1 MSKPDVRTSQSTVST
16 SVPLRRLG
24 IGGLSAI
31 VFSMM
36 VGSGIFNI
44 PQNIGSEA
52 GLASCLMAW
61 VVTAIAMLSLLYTFR
76 QLSTKRPELNAGIYQ
91 YALAGFGNYAGFN
104 MAWGYWLCVC
114 FANIAYAVML
124 NDSFGAFIPV
134 LLDHGWGL
142 AIFGSLLIWLMYFL
156 VSNGLK
162 TAKLLNNIMT
172 VFKLIPIVLI
182 IVLLFIYCSMPT
194 LESNWP
200 GTSAEA
206 PFWSQVRNSM
216 MITLWCFIGIEGAV
230 MMSARAK
237 RPKDVSRAGV
247 LGFFSA
253 WILYVGVSVL
263 AFGILSRSGLSD
275 LKDPSV
281 AYLLRDVSG
290 NWAYWF
296 VIVSVIISVLGSWV
310 SWSLVCAQVPMEAAQ
325 AGILPSVFKKLNR
338 HSMPAFGLRVSS
350 IAMNLFLFIVI
361 MSDDVYMAALNITGM
376 MILPCY
382 LFSALYLFKLGLH
395 KASGLRHTIPVALLC
410 ILSCLWMLYS
420 SGPGLMATSIFYVAG
435 TFYYFKCG
443 HEKNRYL
450 GVRLPWSQS
459 WRHHFTIPELWV
471 FIILCLLALASI
483 ILIATGVLTF

>member
-1 MSKPDVRTSQSTVST
+1 
-16 SVPLRRLG
+16 
-24 IGGLSAI
+24 
-31 VFSMM
+31 
-36 VGSGIFNI
+36 
-44 PQNIGSEA
+44 
-52 GLASCLMAW
+52 
-61 VVTAIAMLSLLYTFR
+61 
-76 QLSTKRPELNAGIYQ
+76 
-91 YALAGFGNYAGFN
+91 
-104 MAWGYWLCVC
+104 
-114 FANIAYAVML
+114 
-124 NDSFGAFIPV
+124 
-134 LLDHGWGL
+134 
-142 AIFGSLLIWLMYFL
+142 
-156 VSNGLK
+156 
-162 TAKLLNNIMT
+162 
-172 VFKLIPIVLI
+172 
-182 IVLLFIYCSMPT
+182 MPT

-200 GTSAEA
+200 GTGAEA

-216 MITLWCFIGIEGAV
+216 MVTLWCFIGIEGAV

-263 AFGILSRSGLSD
+263 AFGILSRAALSD

-296 VIVSVIISVLGSWV
+296 VIISVIISVLGSWV

-325 AGILPSVFKKLNR
+325 VGILPSVFKKLNR
-338 HSMPAFGLRVSS
+338 HAMPAFGLRVSS
-350 IAMNLFLFIVI
+350 IAMNIFLFIVI

-376 MILPCY
+376 MVLPCY

-395 KASGLRHTIPVALLC
+395 KVNGLRHTIPVALLC

-443 HEKNRYL
+443 HEKNRFL
-450 GVRLPWSQS
+450 GVQLPWSQS
-459 WRHHFTIPELWV
+459 WRHHFTVPELWV
-471 FIILCLLALASI
+471 FIILSLMALASI

>member
-1 MSKPDVRTSQSTVST
+1 MSTPDVQTSRSTVST
-16 SVPLRRLG
+16 AAPLRRLG

-52 GLASCLMAW
+52 GLVPCLVAW
-61 VVTAIAMLSLLYTFR
+61 GITAIAMLSLLYTFR
-76 QLSTKRPELNAGIYQ
+76 QLSTKRPGLNAGIYQ

-134 LLDHGWGL
+134 LLDHGRGL

-156 VSNGLK
+156 VVNGMK

-182 IVLLFIYCSMPT
+182 IVLLFIYCNMPAI
-194 LESNWP
+194 ESNLSDTGA
-200 GTSAEA
+200 GT

-216 MITLWCFIGIEGAV
+216 MVTLWCFIGIEGAV

-263 AFGILSRSGLSD
+263 AFGILSRAGLSGLE
-275 LKDPSV
+275 DPSV
-281 AYLLRDVSG
+281 AYLLRGVSG
-290 NWAYWF
+290 D
-296 VIVSVIISVLGSWV
+296 IVSVIISVLGSWV
-310 SWSLVCAQVPMEAAQ
+310 SWTLVCAQVPMEAAQ
-325 AGILPSVFKKLNR
+325 VGILPSVFKKLNR
-338 HSMPAFGLRVSS
+338 HAMPAFGLRVSS
-350 IAMNLFLFIVI
+350 IAMNIFLFIVI

-395 KASGLRHTIPVALLC
+395 KANCLRHTIPVALLC

-420 SGPGLMATSIFYVAG
+420 SGPGLMATSTFYVAG

>member
-1 MSKPDVRTSQSTVST
+1 
-16 SVPLRRLG
+16 
-24 IGGLSAI
+24 
-31 VFSMM
+31 
-36 VGSGIFNI
+36 
-44 PQNIGSEA
+44 
-52 GLASCLMAW
+52 
-61 VVTAIAMLSLLYTFR
+61 
-76 QLSTKRPELNAGIYQ
+76 
-91 YALAGFGNYAGFN
+91 
-104 MAWGYWLCVC
+104 
-114 FANIAYAVML
+114 
-124 NDSFGAFIPV
+124 
-134 LLDHGWGL
+134 
-142 AIFGSLLIWLMYFL
+142 
-156 VSNGLK
+156 
-162 TAKLLNNIMT
+162 
-172 VFKLIPIVLI
+172 
-182 IVLLFIYCSMPT
+182 
-194 LESNWP
+194 
-200 GTSAEA
+200 
-206 PFWSQVRNSM
+206 
-216 MITLWCFIGIEGAV
+216 

-263 AFGILSRSGLSD
+263 AFGILSRAGLSD

-281 AYLLRDVSG
+281 AYLLRGVSG
-290 NWAYWF
+290 DWAYWF

-310 SWSLVCAQVPMEAAQ
+310 SWTLVCAQVPMEAAQ
-325 AGILPSVFKKLNR
+325 VGILPSVFKKLNR
-338 HSMPAFGLRVSS
+338 HAMPAFGLRVSS
-350 IAMNLFLFIVI
+350 IAMNIFLFIVI

-395 KASGLRHTIPVALLC
+395 KANGLRHTIPVALLC

-471 FIILCLLALASI
+471 FILLCLMALASI
-483 ILIATGVLTF
+483 ILIATGILTF